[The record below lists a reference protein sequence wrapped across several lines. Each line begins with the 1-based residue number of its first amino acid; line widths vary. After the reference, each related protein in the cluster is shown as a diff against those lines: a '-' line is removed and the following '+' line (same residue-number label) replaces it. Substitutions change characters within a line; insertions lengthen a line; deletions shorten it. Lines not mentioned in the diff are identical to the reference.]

1 MEFKGQS
8 AIEYLMTYGWMLLV
22 VAIVG
27 GLIFTLAQDQDVEE
41 VTGFDGQ
48 AVIVSDFGVDTNDRL
63 TLEVLNARRGTAEIH
78 NVTVEGDRSVRYND
92 TGMELGSQ
100 EYKSVSIDG
109 FATNDTAQQYSV
121 SIEFDRGD
129 LTGLSSSGGFAGG
142 VRMIDE

>member
-1 MEFKGQS
+1 MVKAQS

-48 AVIVSDFGVDTNDRL
+48 AVIVSDFGVNTDDQL
-63 TLEVLNARRGTAEIH
+63 TLEVLNARRGTAEVH
-78 NVTVEGDRSVRYND
+78 NVTVEGDRGLRFND
-92 TGMELGSQ
+92 TEMELGSQ
-100 EYKSVSIDG
+100 EYKQVKVDG

-121 SIEFDRGD
+121 VIDFDRGD
-129 LTGLSSSGGFAGG
+129 LTGLESSGGFAGG
-142 VRMIDE
+142 VRMINE